1 MGIISG
7 VIGFFLVYESYFAD
21 PTNYVIHMDLV
32 ILLDVVC
39 GIATF
44 LLYPLRHRYPVP
56 VVAAIV
62 VLSTFSV
69 LSAVLSAMAVI
80 SLATRRKPYEIT
92 GIAFLF
98 AVCSIAGDKFLP
110 SPEPVAWWEALLYN
124 VLFIGVIVLTG
135 LYIGGRRQLLQS
147 LRNQARS
154 AERENQA
161 HIHTARADERT
172 RIAREMHDVLAHR
185 LSLVALH
192 AGALEYRT
200 DLSAET
206 TRETAT
212 VIRDNAH
219 KALGELRE
227 VLGMLRDPNTLFVD
241 ENARPQPTLGQLRE
255 LLAQSRAVG
264 TEVLLTMSPGFE
276 ERLALLPEST
286 SRHLYR
292 VIQEALTN
300 ALRHAPGAEVELCLA
315 GKPGRKVHVQLSNR
329 VPLPADPGAFPANGE
344 PRASMPCS
352 GLGLTGLQ
360 ERVRLAGGE
369 LTVEQK
375 DNGKFVLKA
384 WLPWQK

>member
-1 MGIISG
+1 MIVGITSG
-7 VIGFFLVYESYFAD
+7 VVGFFLVYESYFAD
-21 PTNYVIHMDLV
+21 PTNYVIHMDLL

-39 GIATF
+39 GIATI
-44 LLYPLRHRYPVP
+44 LLYPLRHRYPLP
-56 VVAAIV
+56 VVVAIV

-69 LSAVLSAMAVI
+69 LSAGVCAMAVI
-80 SLATRRKPYEIT
+80 SLATRRKPYEIA
-92 GIAFLF
+92 GISLLL
-98 AVCSIAGDKFLP
+98 AVCSIAGDKLLP
-110 SPEPVAWWEALLYN
+110 GPEPIAWWEALVYN
-124 VLFIGVIVLTG
+124 GLFIGVIVLTG
-135 LYIGGRRQLLQS
+135 LYIGGRRQLFQS
-147 LRNQARS
+147 LRDQARS

-200 DLSAET
+200 DLSREA
-206 TRETAT
+206 TRGTAT
-212 VIRDNAH
+212 VIRENTH
-219 KALGELRE
+219 LALGELRE

-241 ENARPQPTLGQLRE
+241 EDARPQPTLGQLRE
-255 LLAQSRAVG
+255 LLEQGRSVG
-264 TEVLLTMSPGFE
+264 TEVVLSMSPGFE
-276 ERLALLPEST
+276 ERMALLPEST

-315 GKPGRKVHVQLSNR
+315 GKPGRKVHVQLSNH
-329 VPLPADPGAFPANGE
+329 VPLPATGE
-344 PRASMPCS
+344 LQTSMPCS

-360 ERVRLAGGE
+360 ERVRLAGGD
-369 LTVEQK
+369 LVVERQ

-384 WLPWQK
+384 WMPWQK